1 MKCLQCKGAEIGVD
15 ARSIDQ
21 HARAVHNQS
30 LAEWKQMHEKLSASY
45 PEDEALDPDVDE
57 AIAEA
62 LERKKLR

>member
-21 HARAVHNQS
+21 HARTVHNQS
-30 LAEWKQMHEKLSASY
+30 LAEWKQVHEKLSLSY

-62 LERKKLR
+62 LGRKKPG